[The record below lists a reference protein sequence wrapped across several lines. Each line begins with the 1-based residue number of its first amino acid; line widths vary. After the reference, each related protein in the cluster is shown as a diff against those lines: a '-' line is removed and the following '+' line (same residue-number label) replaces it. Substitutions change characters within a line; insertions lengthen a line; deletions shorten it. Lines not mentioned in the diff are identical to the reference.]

1 MKNVEHMTQEEMAQR
16 IAFALLAPTATIA
29 RIFEISLSDA
39 KHLVDIAYFQEM
51 RRQGLTLQAI
61 ASAMKVSMSKA
72 ALMSRALKSNF
83 IDDADSDLPR
93 KILFMLW
100 AGPLSL
106 ARMRQILTDVEP
118 KELKTTLRT
127 LIKDNKIAEEDG
139 EYRLLV
145 QADRRVW
152 DQWISRIDGMNNLVR
167 HLTDTIYGRFFA
179 DESIAFART
188 LSFRLRPNDLERLQ
202 SLYQQIFELVV
213 ELDQAAQGH
222 EDALEV
228 NLSVLWAEKDLTRST
243 NQGEEK

>member
-1 MKNVEHMTQEEMAQR
+1 MKNAEHMTQEEMAQR

-29 RIFEISLSDA
+29 RIFEIPLSDA
-39 KHLVDIAYFQEM
+39 KQLVDIAYFQEM
-51 RRQGLTLQAI
+51 RSQGLTLQAI
-61 ASAMKVSMSKA
+61 ASSMKVSMSKA

-106 ARMRQILTDVEP
+106 ARLRQILTDVET
-118 KELKTTLRT
+118 KEVKKTLRT
-127 LIKDNKIAEEDG
+127 LMKEKKIIEENG

-167 HLTDTIYGRFFA
+167 NLTDTIYGRFFA
-179 DESIAFART
+179 DKAIAFART
-188 LSFRLRPNDLERLQ
+188 LSFRLLPDDLERLQ
-202 SLYQQIFELVV
+202 TLYQEIFELII

-222 EDALEV
+222 ENAIEI
-228 NLSVLWAEKDLTRST
+228 NLSVLWAEKDLTKST
-243 NQGEEK
+243 TKGEEK